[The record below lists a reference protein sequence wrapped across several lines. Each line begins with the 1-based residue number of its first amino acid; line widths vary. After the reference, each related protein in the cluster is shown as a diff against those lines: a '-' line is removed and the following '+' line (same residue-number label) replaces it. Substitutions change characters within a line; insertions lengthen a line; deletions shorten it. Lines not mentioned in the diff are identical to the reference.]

1 MIKAVVE
8 RKEAAWKKVLGAKD
22 EVAKE
27 RCMVTK
33 KKKVKR
39 CIYQRKNEVNEQ
51 FGRKIN
57 QDVNENKKLFWKE
70 MSNSNGGKVKR
81 CSRIKD

>member
-1 MIKAVVE
+1 MVE
-8 RKEAAWKKVLGAKD
+8 REKRVKD
-22 EVAKE
+22 KH
-27 RCMVTK
+27 
-33 KKKVKR
+33 
-39 CIYQRKNEVNEQ
+39 IYRN
-51 FGRKIN
+51 RKIN